1 MYGLFYVGL
10 RDEAAPYWEVIISTM
25 RKVVFI
31 GIGTFIGG
39 TSNEFKVSDL
49 LYNNVGNA
57 WGLDNLHLD
66 QDFG

>member
-10 RDEAAPYWEVIISTM
+10 RDEAAPYWEVVISTL

-49 LYNNVGNA
+49 RYNSLGHD
-57 WGLDNLHLD
+57 WCHDHLHTG
-66 QDFG
+66 QDIG